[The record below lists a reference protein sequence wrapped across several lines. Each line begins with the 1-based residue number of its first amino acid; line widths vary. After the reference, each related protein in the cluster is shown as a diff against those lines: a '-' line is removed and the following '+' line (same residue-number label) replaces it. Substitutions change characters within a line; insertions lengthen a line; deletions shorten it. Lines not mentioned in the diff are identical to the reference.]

1 MAFRPVSRNA
11 GPTGPQMHGLN
22 DLVDNGLSF
31 QNTPIGIKRKALGLF
46 VEDDPTTRRFFVIH
60 VAWNDSEALL
70 FGPVVIVALWM
81 ATPRSQGKAYGG
93 SSPNP

>member
-1 MAFRPVSRNA
+1 
-11 GPTGPQMHGLN
+11 MHGLN

-60 VAWNDSEALL
+60 VA
-70 FGPVVIVALWM
+70 
-81 ATPRSQGKAYGG
+81 
-93 SSPNP
+93 